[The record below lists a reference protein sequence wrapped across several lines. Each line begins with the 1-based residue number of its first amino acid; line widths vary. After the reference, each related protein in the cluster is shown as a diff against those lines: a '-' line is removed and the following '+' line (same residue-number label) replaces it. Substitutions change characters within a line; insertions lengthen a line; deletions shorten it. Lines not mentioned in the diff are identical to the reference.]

1 MPIVTKKI
9 SEFTTNSPTSADYL
23 LGNQSGETHT
33 FRISAIA
40 EIAKNVT
47 IDNIGTSADTRN
59 NLVSKLSGDF
69 IRVPDPS
76 PAEDIPGQVLTYQNG
91 GKWGV
96 GMIKDQFNYIFPSGP
111 VDRLGKQ
118 QGNYVAFGVWIGKNR
133 KVYGYGCQHYHTLD
147 ATNNNNSIENPA
159 VMRFW
164 DTDNGDYLYTHPTVT
179 VTDVQFG
186 RFQVCALLSDGTVW
200 INGYNGI
207 YNGFGVASD
216 PGKYTYGFKKV
227 LFADGASIKAISM
240 NSSNDGNGPECYAAI
255 STTNELY
262 TWGGNAFGQ
271 CGVNGTTT
279 VYQPT
284 KIVKTGISGNVSKVS
299 MAGGNNGTGINC
311 LVITNDGNV
320 WVAGYNGYGQLG
332 TGDKVTKNT
341 GFIQAR
347 TNSTTFLTNARD
359 IGFVPWAARA
369 QRYVILNDG
378 TLWGAGDN
386 SWGQLGDGTT
396 TDSFYFKRIGTITG
410 VVKMVASGAGPGY
423 GIVCT
428 ALTNIGQVYT
438 WGYNA
443 HGAIGNGNTT
453 NQTTPYLAE
462 TSGATDI
469 FCHCGFNSGHVTG
482 YLKNKHLYSS
492 GYRAFTE
499 PDGGD
504 VQSTHYPAHI
514 DNVKDVLF
522 MSGGGEPYGSNQSTL
537 VLTEDGNLYGWG
549 VSQWNSLGSTNQN
562 FYCPLK
568 LT

>member
-1 MPIVTKKI
+1 MSIVTKKI
-9 SEFTTNSPTSADYL
+9 SEFTTVPATSADFL
-23 LGNQSGETHT
+23 LGNQNGTT
-33 FRISAIA
+33 NTIRISAIA
-40 EIAKNVT
+40 EISKRVTLNSIATEPNTKNT
-47 IDNIGTSADTRN
+47 LISQLT
-59 NLVSKLSGDF
+59 GDF
-69 IRVPDPS
+69 IRTPEMP
-76 PAEDIPGQVLTYQNG
+76 PAEDLDGQVLTYQNG

-96 GMIKDQFNYIFPSGP
+96 SLLQDQIKYVVPSGP
-111 VDRLGKQ
+111 VDRLGRQ
-118 QGNYVAFGVWIGKNR
+118 QGNYVAFGVWVAKDR
-133 KVYGYGCQHYHTLD
+133 KVYGYGCQDYYTLES
-147 ATNNNNSIENPA
+147 TNNSRPIDNPA

-164 DTDNGDYLYTHPTVT
+164 DTDNQDYLYTHPTVT
-179 VTDVQFG
+179 VTDLQFS
-186 RFQVCALLSDGTVW
+186 RYQICALLSDGTVW

-207 YNGFGVASD
+207 FNGFGVATD

-227 LFADGASIKAISM
+227 IFADGASIKTIWM
-240 NSSNDGNGPECYAAI
+240 NSSNDANKCECYAAI

-262 TWGGNAFGQ
+262 TWGANDFGQ

-284 KIVKTGISGNVSKVS
+284 KIVKTGISGKVSKVS
-299 MAGGNNGTGINC
+299 IAGGNNGTGINTM
-311 LVITNDGNV
+311 VITDDGNV
-320 WVAGYNGYGQLG
+320 WVAGYNAYGQLG

-347 TNSTTFLTNARD
+347 TNSTTFLTNAKD
-359 IGFVPWAARA
+359 IGFGPWSSNCD
-369 QRYVILNDG
+369 RYVILNDG
-378 TLWGAGDN
+378 TLWGAGYN
-386 SWGQLGDGTT
+386 AWGQLGDGGTT
-396 TDSFYFKRIGTITG
+396 ESTYFKRVGSITG
-410 VVKMVASGAGPGY
+410 VTKMVASGYSGT

-428 ALTNIGQVYT
+428 ALTTSGQVYT

-462 TSGATDI
+462 TSGATNI
-469 FCHCGFNSGHVTG
+469 FCHCGFNTGHVTG

-504 VQSTHYPAHI
+504 TQSTHYPAHV

-522 MSGGGEPYGSNQSTL
+522 MSGGGSPYGDNQSTL

-549 VSQWNSLGSTNQN
+549 VSQWYSLGATNQHV
-562 FYCPLK
+562 YSPIK